1 MDLGCSVLDPAR
13 EGRRQVQRIYLPLI
27 FTKRLCDLFD
37 DELNRIAKE
46 VGSRAKAFSPTDLLR
61 TPVCQAAAYRQFLAA
76 RTGLEFMRA
85 GPVFPLLEGK
95 RLYERRR
102 EAAKSGSKR
111 LLTFFLNVKQDHVQR
126 RAHTPNVSLL

>member
-76 RTGLEFMRA
+76 RTGTRIYPRWPCFPSPRGESPVRKTARTREQWLEA
-85 GPVFPLLEGK
+85 P
-95 RLYERRR
+95 Y
-102 EAAKSGSKR
+102 
-111 LLTFFLNVKQDHVQR
+111 NVKF
-126 RAHTPNVSLL
+126 